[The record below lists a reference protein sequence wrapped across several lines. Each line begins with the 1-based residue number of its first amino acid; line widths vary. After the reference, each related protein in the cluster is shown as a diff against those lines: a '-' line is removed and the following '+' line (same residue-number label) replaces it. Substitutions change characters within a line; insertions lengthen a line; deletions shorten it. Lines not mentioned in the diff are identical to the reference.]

1 MRRRTR
7 VRWSRWVP
15 ALVLYALLG
24 GVFGLWGA
32 KLKVGAS
39 FLLASLP
46 LVVAAWRTGRWGA
59 ALGMGGSLG
68 LIFPALLR
76 QPPGVGAAA
85 ALLLSGVAL
94 VALGAAHLWRR
105 RVRSSRVARKVD
117 LCYGEEVFENS
128 LNIVHVIDREGNVI
142 RRNRASRE
150 LLGWNHKK
158 TLHITEYIHPQDIGK
173 FKAELELLFERGE
186 VRGVEL
192 RFVSEGK
199 RSIPVELQAKRVTGK
214 VAVVEARDRLEV
226 AAWER
231 KLAAEKARYRFL
243 IEEGIDTMDLG
254 VLLVDQQ
261 GQVLWANRA
270 VEEFFGVARDDL
282 IGRSATRALQMFAHV
297 FERPQEFWTTVRAAY
312 QQGTGVE
319 GLILRVL
326 PGPLREERVLQY
338 RSIPIRTGDSS
349 PGGRIDYYADV
360 TELKKLEAE
369 LLARNQE
376 LTEVNAKLEEFT
388 TVVSHDL
395 RSPLVTAL
403 GFISTILSNYNGQL
417 PGQVRDDLEKMRGR
431 LEYMDRLVDDLSHY
445 SSIKPRARAADFE
458 RVDLRRVV
466 RERLEDLGPMLNGVN
481 LRVADDLPVVWGIP
495 TMIGEV
501 FSNLVRNAIK
511 FNDKALPEVEI
522 GWKEGESGTY
532 ILFVRDNGPGI
543 EAEWQEKI
551 FGLFEKLDRNKE
563 GTGAGLAICK
573 RIVEEHGGKIW
584 VESKVGRGSTFFF
597 TLPKVPV
604 KKGVE
609 QHAQ

>member
-1 MRRRTR
+1 MRRRRR
-7 VRWSRWVP
+7 VRWSRWAP
-15 ALVLYALLG
+15 ALIFYALLG
-24 GVFGLWGA
+24 GVFGVWGG
-32 KLKVGAS
+32 KLEVGAS
-39 FLLASLP
+39 FLLASVP
-46 LVVAAWRTGRWGA
+46 LMVAAWMVGRWGA
-59 ALGMGGSLG
+59 ALGLCGSLG

-85 ALLLSGVAL
+85 ALLLAGVAL
-94 VALGAAHLWRR
+94 VALGAEHLWRR
-105 RVRSSRVARKVD
+105 RVHTSRVARKVD
-117 LCYGEEVFENS
+117 VCYGEEVFENS

-158 TLHITEYIHPQDIGK
+158 TLHLTEYVHPQDIGK

-214 VAVVEARDRLEV
+214 VAVLEARDRLEV

-231 KLAAEKARYRFL
+231 KLAAEQARYRFL

-282 IGRSATRALQMFAHV
+282 IGRAATRALQMFAHV
-297 FERPQEFWTTVRAAY
+297 FEHPQEFWATVREAY
-312 QQGTGVE
+312 QQGTEVE

-326 PGPLREERVLQY
+326 PGLGREERVLQY
-338 RSIPIRTGDSS
+338 RSIPIRADDGS

-369 LLARNQE
+369 LRARNRE
-376 LTEVNAKLEEFT
+376 LTEVNAKLGEFT

-403 GFISTILSNYNGQL
+403 GFMSTILSNYNGQL
-417 PGQVRDDLEKMRGR
+417 PSQVREDLEKMRGR
-431 LEYMDRLVDDLSHY
+431 LEYMDRLVDDLSRY
-445 SSIKPRARAADFE
+445 SSIKPRAADFE

-466 RERLEDLGPMLNGVN
+466 RERLEDLGPMLHGVN
-481 LRVADDLPVVWGIP
+481 LRVAEDLPVVWGVP

-522 GWKEGESGTY
+522 GWREGEGGTY
-532 ILFVRDNGPGI
+532 LLFVRDNGPGI

-551 FGLFEKLDRNKE
+551 FGLLEKLDRNKE

-584 VESKVGRGSTFFF
+584 VESKVGSGSTFYF